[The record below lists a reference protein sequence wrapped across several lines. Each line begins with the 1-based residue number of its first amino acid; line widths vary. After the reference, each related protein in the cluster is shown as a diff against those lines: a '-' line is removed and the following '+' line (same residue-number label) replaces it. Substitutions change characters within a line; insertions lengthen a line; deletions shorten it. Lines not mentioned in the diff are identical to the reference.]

1 MSSPVQPTDPTEPLS
16 TGSTGHTSAT
26 VLQAGRYG
34 GMAFALALAAALTTG
49 YGVASADS
57 SSPQGSDTSQSSPDS
72 QDRGSGAGSDEAG
85 DSADTP
91 ASAGRATTATRQD
104 DENSD
109 DTEDAEVSGN
119 QSTETAD
126 VGSEAAAEEADDS
139 AAAVVDDRDDSAQSE
154 PATTEFEAE
163 PQLNAVAEADL
174 QTDVVAPPSVA
185 DTPVASTESGIP
197 TEAQKTTS
205 AIESLSVNAEPEQQ
219 PVDSPV
225 AWTLLAWVRRNFFN
239 QAPVVHYNPADNVQG
254 PLGVITGSIGATDPE
269 GDALKYRITKNPLH
283 GTVVIDQQTGTFSY
297 TTDLDYAQAG
307 GTDAFVVRVTDGK
320 LNLFH
325 FLRPDLGI
333 PRVKIGVD
341 VESILPSADRFIVPL
356 PDSVEQPQ
364 NPVYTAD
371 GKALVFRATPT
382 GATRSEIYRVNPDG
396 TGLQC
401 LTCGLAPE
409 LAVNLSKPFVF
420 DDGNRILLSAGTQSD
435 SGGETADHYVLEC
448 AGGVNSC
455 GSGTQLVK
463 IAVPTDVPSNVV
475 VVQKQRE
482 LRVAPDGLHV
492 GFTQLLGSGTATQL
506 VSSVGLLE
514 RTETGYVIVDAHVV
528 YVGGELKNFT
538 SDGKGVIITD
548 FSGKYEAGN
557 ADNVLVNLTDGTV
570 TRLTA
575 NLDYDE
581 SVDVSPNGKWLAVG
595 SSRTLDYLTPMSQ
608 VVRPTFVP
616 AYVVFPTFQA
626 KKGSLNQAWVVSR
639 DDELAGEN
647 GIYLGDTTGEY
658 NSVPVANW
666 SPDGTQIAFWERS
679 KTDPADTRLVLATL
693 HNIDG
698 GTRVSDVSTPDVSSW
713 ATPLSSVTISPT
725 PLEPSR
731 AGKVGG
737 SAVVTSVKTG
747 NITTMTV
754 TYTDFEDEQGFILNG
769 TETTV
774 ANATLTNI
782 TYNAHIT
789 VTGSDGS
796 DRGYLTAENVKI
808 VNQLSMTGV
817 IESSV
822 EGHYLVMGTPAA

>member
-1 MSSPVQPTDPTEPLS
+1 MSQPARPSDPRSSLSKGCADSP
-16 TGSTGHTSAT
+16 GAM
-26 VLQAGRYG
+26 LQAGRYG
-34 GMAFALALAAALTTG
+34 GLAFALALAAALTTG
-49 YGVASADS
+49 YGVASADPS
-57 SSPQGSDTSQSSPDS
+57 SSQGSDTSQSASDSPDRDS
-72 QDRGSGAGSDEAG
+72 EAADDQDTDA
-85 DSADTP
+85 ADTP
-91 ASAGRATTATRQD
+91 ASAGKSTYAKHHDDDDETDSATSTEGDDTDTAVEDDSDGENQPDIPTGLDADPPSTPAVVTESDPQD
-104 DENSD
+104 DTD
-109 DTEDAEVSGN
+109 RPV
-119 QSTETAD
+119 TAD
-126 VGSEAAAEEADDS
+126 VP
-139 AAAVVDDRDDSAQSE
+139 VVTTDLGIPAQAQE
-154 PATTEFEAE
+154 T
-163 PQLNAVAEADL
+163 
-174 QTDVVAPPSVA
+174 
-185 DTPVASTESGIP
+185 ASTP
-197 TEAQKTTS
+197 EAR
-205 AIESLSVNAEPEQQ
+205 SLNPAPAQQ
-219 PVDSPV
+219 PLDSPV
-225 AWTLLAWVRRNFFN
+225 SWTLLAWVRRNFFN
-239 QAPVVHYNPADNVQG
+239 QAPVVDYDPADNVQG

-269 GDALKYRITKNPLH
+269 GDALKYTITKKPQH
-283 GTVVIDQQTGTFSY
+283 GTVVIDQEAGTFTY
-297 TTDLDYAQAG
+297 TPDLEYAQIG
-307 GTDAFVVRVTDGK
+307 GSDAFVVQVTDGK
-320 LNLFH
+320 LNLLH
-325 FLRPDLGI
+325 FLRPDFGM
-333 PRVKIGVD
+333 PRVKIGVEVD
-341 VESILPSADRFIVPL
+341 SIMPSADRFIVPL

-371 GKALVFRATPT
+371 GKALVFRGTPT

-409 LAVNLSKPFVF
+409 LTVNLSKPFVF

-455 GSGTQLVK
+455 GSGTELVK
-463 IAVPTDVPSNVV
+463 ITVPTNVPPNVV

-482 LRVAPDGLHV
+482 LRVAPDGEHV
-492 GFTQLLGSGTATQL
+492 GFTQLLGSGTTTQL
-506 VSSVGLLE
+506 VSSVGRLE
-514 RTETGYVIVDAHVV
+514 RTETGYMIVDAHVV

-570 TRLTA
+570 TRLTTH
-575 NLDYDE
+575 LDYDE
-581 SVDVSPNGKWLAVG
+581 SVDVSPNGEWLAVG

-639 DDELAGEN
+639 DGELAGEN

-679 KTDPADTRLVLATL
+679 KTDPTDTRLVLATL
-693 HNIDG
+693 NNIDG
-698 GTRVSDVSTPDVSSW
+698 GTRASDVSTPDVSSW
-713 ATPLSSVTISPT
+713 ATPLSAVAIAPT

-747 NITTMTV
+747 NLTTMTV
-754 TYTDFEDEQGFILNG
+754 TYTNFEDEQGFILNG

-774 ANATLTNI
+774 SNATLTNI

-822 EGHYLVMGTPAA
+822 DGNHLVMGTPA